1 MLTAELRYGN
11 WSITKMTTAYVLI
24 NCDLGSE
31 EKVISEMKSMEAV
44 VEVHGTFGAYDILAK
59 VEAELVEKVR
69 ETITWKI
76 RKIEKIRSTLTL
88 MGIEGQ
94 E

>member
-1 MLTAELRYGN
+1 MAQ
-11 WSITKMTTAYVLI
+11 AYVLI
-24 NCDLGSE
+24 NCEIGSE
-31 EKVISEMKSMEAV
+31 EQVISELKSIDAV
-44 VEVHGTFGAYDILAK
+44 KEVHGTFGAYDILAK
-59 VEAELVEKVR
+59 VESEKVETLR

-76 RKIEKIRSTLTL
+76 RKIDKIRSTLTL

>member
-1 MLTAELRYGN
+1 MA
-11 WSITKMTTAYVLI
+11 TAYVLI
-24 NCDLGSE
+24 NCELGSE
-31 EKVISEMKSMEAV
+31 ESIIQELKNLDGV

-59 VEAELVEKVR
+59 IESATVDVLR

-76 RKIEKIRSTLTL
+76 RKIDQIRSTLTL

-94 E
+94 T